1 MNINELAK
9 EVHENAVN
17 HGWWEKPPSL
27 PEALC
32 LIHGELSEA
41 LEEYRNGSPLVY
53 GTCALSPDDCDFALT
68 CENVGHPDAGG
79 EKAGAC
85 KPEGIAVEL
94 ADVILRTL
102 DLMAALGVDVDAV
115 VMAKHRYNLGREYR
129 HGGKRILGGNRERK
143 GSHLPARPCRLRAP
157 RPGNPRARSGL
168 SVLFRRGR
176 RRAPDPI
183 RGAVLQAVSRRDRRP
198 SQTRAFP
205 KGLYSSPFRFPRAG
219 NGFPQIPRDN
229 VSCGP

>member
-9 EVHENAVN
+9 EVHECAVA

-41 LEEYRNGSPLVY
+41 LEEYRDGSPLVY
-53 GTCALSPDDCDFALT
+53 GTCALSPEDCEFSGVCD
-68 CENVGHPDAGG
+68 NVGTPGGAVAGP
-79 EKAGAC
+79 C

-115 VMAKHRYNLGREYR
+115 VMAKHKYNLGREYK
-129 HGGKRILGGNRERK
+129 HGGKRL
-143 GSHLPARPCRLRAP
+143 
-157 RPGNPRARSGL
+157 
-168 SVLFRRGR
+168 
-176 RRAPDPI
+176 
-183 RGAVLQAVSRRDRRP
+183 
-198 SQTRAFP
+198 
-205 KGLYSSPFRFPRAG
+205 
-219 NGFPQIPRDN
+219 
-229 VSCGP
+229 

>member
-115 VMAKHRYNLGREYR
+115 VWQNTATTSDANTATE
-129 HGGKRILGGNRERK
+129 GNGYDK
-143 GSHLPARPCRLRAP
+143 
-157 RPGNPRARSGL
+157 
-168 SVLFRRGR
+168 LF
-176 RRAPDPI
+176 
-183 RGAVLQAVSRRDRRP
+183 QSRREIACTAREP
-198 SQTRAFP
+198 
-205 KGLYSSPFRFPRAG
+205 
-219 NGFPQIPRDN
+219 
-229 VSCGP
+229 